1 MKTIK
6 EILASGGQIDNT
18 IIALKNGML
27 VEGFLIHER
36 VDKVNETEGYNI
48 YDIRITFPLINV
60 EGKDYEIE
68 LYYGTLE
75 PNVAVDWADSIATR
89 QEIDFGETKCLDID
103 NDDVI
108 KREIEYIKR
117 GDYDYD

>member
-1 MKTIK
+1 MRTIK
-6 EILASGGQIDNT
+6 EILASGEQIDNT

-27 VEGFLIHER
+27 VEGFLVHER
-36 VDKVNETEGYNI
+36 VDKVNDTEGYNI

>member
-1 MKTIK
+1 MRTIK
-6 EILASGGQIDNT
+6 EILASGVQIDNT

-27 VEGFLIHER
+27 VEGFLVHER
-36 VDKVNETEGYNI
+36 VDKVNDTEGYNI
-48 YDIRITFPLINV
+48 YDIRMGFPLVNV

-75 PNVAVDWADSIATR
+75 PDVFVNWADSIATR
-89 QEIDFGETKCLDID
+89 QTIDFSETKCLDID

-117 GDYDYD
+117 GEYDDD

>member
-6 EILASGGQIDNT
+6 EILASGEQIDNT

-48 YDIRITFPLINV
+48 YDIRITFPIVNV

-68 LYYGTLE
+68 LYHGTLE

-89 QEIDFGETKCLDID
+89 QEIDFGETKCLYID

-117 GDYDYD
+117 WDYDYD

>member
-1 MKTIK
+1 MRTIK

-27 VEGFLIHER
+27 VEGFLVHER
-36 VDKVNETEGYNI
+36 VDKVNDTEGYNI
-48 YDIRITFPLINV
+48 YDIRMSFPIVNV

>member
-6 EILASGGQIDNT
+6 EILASGEQIDNT

-48 YDIRITFPLINV
+48 YDIRITFPIVNV

>member
-1 MKTIK
+1 MRTIK

-36 VDKVNETEGYNI
+36 VDKVNDTEGYNI
-48 YDIRITFPLINV
+48 YDIRMGFPLVNL

-68 LYYGTLE
+68 LHYGTLE

-89 QEIDFGETKCLDID
+89 QAIDFGETKCLVID

-117 GDYDYD
+117 WDYDYD

>member
-1 MKTIK
+1 MRTIK

-27 VEGFLIHER
+27 VEGFLVHER
-36 VDKVNETEGYNI
+36 VDKVNDTEGYNI
-48 YDIRITFPLINV
+48 YDIRITFPIVNV

>member
-1 MKTIK
+1 MRTIK
-6 EILASGGQIDNT
+6 EILASCGQIDNT

-27 VEGFLIHER
+27 VEGFLVHER

-48 YDIRITFPLINV
+48 YDIRITFPIINV

-89 QEIDFGETKCLDID
+89 QAIDFGETKCLDID

>member
-1 MKTIK
+1 MRTIK

-27 VEGFLIHER
+27 VEGFLVHER
-36 VDKVNETEGYNI
+36 VDKVNDTEGYNI

-117 GDYDYD
+117 GVYDYD

>member
-1 MKTIK
+1 MRTIK
-6 EILASGGQIDNT
+6 EILASCGQIDNT

-27 VEGFLIHER
+27 VEGFLVHER

-48 YDIRITFPLINV
+48 YDIRITFPIINV

>member
-1 MKTIK
+1 MRTIK

-27 VEGFLIHER
+27 VEGFLVHER
-36 VDKVNETEGYNI
+36 VDKVNDTDGYNI

>member
-6 EILASGGQIDNT
+6 EILASGEKIDNT

-48 YDIRITFPLINV
+48 YDIRITFPIVNV

>member
-1 MKTIK
+1 MRTIK

-27 VEGFLIHER
+27 VEGFLVHER
-36 VDKVNETEGYNI
+36 VDKVNDTEGYNI
-48 YDIRITFPLINV
+48 YDIRITFPIVNV

-89 QEIDFGETKCLDID
+89 QEIDFDETKCLDID

>member
-1 MKTIK
+1 MRTIK
-6 EILASGGQIDNT
+6 KILASGGQIDNT

-27 VEGFLIHER
+27 VEGFLVHER
-36 VDKVNETEGYNI
+36 VDKVNDTEGYNI

>member
-6 EILASGGQIDNT
+6 EILASGEQIDNT
-18 IIALKNGML
+18 IIALKNGMF

-48 YDIRITFPLINV
+48 YDIRITFPIVNV

-68 LYYGTLE
+68 LHYGTLE

-89 QEIDFGETKCLDID
+89 QAIDFGETKCLDID

>member
-27 VEGFLIHER
+27 VEGFLVHER
-36 VDKVNETEGYNI
+36 VDKVNDTEGYNI

-75 PNVAVDWADSIATR
+75 PNVAVDWVDSIATR

>member
-27 VEGFLIHER
+27 VEGFLVHER
-36 VDKVNETEGYNI
+36 VDKVNDTEGYNI
-48 YDIRITFPLINV
+48 YDIRMSFPIVNV

>member
-1 MKTIK
+1 MRTIK

-36 VDKVNETEGYNI
+36 VDKVNDTEGYNI

>member
-6 EILASGGQIDNT
+6 EILASGEQIDNT

-48 YDIRITFPLINV
+48 YDIRTIFPIVNV

-89 QEIDFGETKCLDID
+89 QAIDFGETKCLYID

-117 GDYDYD
+117 EDYDYD

>member
-1 MKTIK
+1 MRTIK
-6 EILASGGQIDNT
+6 EILASCGQIDNT

-27 VEGFLIHER
+27 VEGFLVHER
-36 VDKVNETEGYNI
+36 VDKVNDTEGYNI

>member
-1 MKTIK
+1 MRTIK

-27 VEGFLIHER
+27 VEGFLVHER
-36 VDKVNETEGYNI
+36 VDKVNDTEGYNI
-48 YDIRITFPLINV
+48 YDIRMSFPIVNV

-75 PNVAVDWADSIATR
+75 PDVFVNWADSIATR
-89 QEIDFGETKCLDID
+89 QTIDFSETKCLDID

-108 KREIEYIKR
+108 KREIECIKR
-117 GDYDYD
+117 GESDDD

>member
-27 VEGFLIHER
+27 VEGFLVYER
-36 VDKVNETEGYNI
+36 VDKVNDTEGYNI
-48 YDIRITFPLINV
+48 YDIRMSFPLVNV

-75 PNVAVDWADSIATR
+75 PDVAVDWADSIATR
-89 QEIDFGETKCLDID
+89 QTIDFSETKCLDID

-108 KREIEYIKR
+108 KREIECIKR

>member
-1 MKTIK
+1 MRTIK
-6 EILASGGQIDNT
+6 EILASGEQIDNT

-27 VEGFLIHER
+27 VEGFLVHER
-36 VDKVNETEGYNI
+36 VDKVNDTEGYNI

-108 KREIEYIKR
+108 KREIENIKR

>member
-1 MKTIK
+1 MRTIK
-6 EILASGGQIDNT
+6 EILASGGQIDNK

-27 VEGFLIHER
+27 VEGFLVHER
-36 VDKVNETEGYNI
+36 VDKVNDTEGYNI

-60 EGKDYEIE
+60 EGRDYEIE

-75 PNVAVDWADSIATR
+75 PNVDVDWADSIATR
-89 QEIDFGETKCLDID
+89 QAIDFGETKCLDID

>member
-1 MKTIK
+1 MRTIK
-6 EILASGGQIDNT
+6 EILASGEQIDNT

-48 YDIRITFPLINV
+48 YDIRITFPIVNV

>member
-6 EILASGGQIDNT
+6 EILASGEQIDNT

-48 YDIRITFPLINV
+48 YDIRITFPIANV

>member
-1 MKTIK
+1 MRTIK

-27 VEGFLIHER
+27 VEGFLVHER
-36 VDKVNETEGYNI
+36 VDKVNDTEGYNI
-48 YDIRITFPLINV
+48 YDIRISFPLVNV

-75 PNVAVDWADSIATR
+75 PDVFVNWADSIATR
-89 QEIDFGETKCLDID
+89 QTIDFSETKCLDID

-108 KREIEYIKR
+108 KREIECIKR
-117 GDYDYD
+117 GEYDDD